1 MADLFLMLAAGLGL
15 LPPGGLLY
23 QMGAAVRDRRRYRPP
38 GRLVDVG
45 GMRLHLREMGEGH
58 PTVLLDSALGGSSMS
73 WYRVQPELARFT
85 RACTYDRA
93 GFGWSDPARRPR
105 TAEAMTEELHELL
118 RAAAMPP
125 PFVLAGHSYGSLV
138 CQIYAARYP
147 QEVGGLVLVDPPD
160 VDSWSR
166 PDERQRRRLERGA
179 RLARRAA
186 VASRFGLMRLFF
198 FLFGLGALPAAR
210 LASLG
215 STRPGEVGIF
225 RVLEKLPPDSRAV
238 LRWLWSE
245 SRSLAALAS
254 LIENV
259 PASAAEVAAI
269 ELPRDLPL
277 VVLTA
282 ADAPELQKSFHERL
296 AARSTRGRH
305 VVASQSSHWIPI
317 DEPELVVEAC
327 REVVTAVR
335 RF

>member
-1 MADLFLMLAAGLGL
+1 MLAAGLGL

-58 PTVLLDSALGGSSMS
+58 PAVLLDSALGGSSMS
-73 WYRVQPELARFT
+73 WYRIQPELARFP

-138 CQIYAARYP
+138 CQLYAARYP

-166 PDERQRRRLERGA
+166 PDERQRRRIERGA

-282 ADAPELQKSFHERL
+282 ADAPEQQKSFHERL

>member
-58 PTVLLDSALGGSSMS
+58 PAVLLDSALGGSSMS

-282 ADAPELQKSFHERL
+282 ADAPEQQKSFHERL

>member
-1 MADLFLMLAAGLGL
+1 
-15 LPPGGLLY
+15 
-23 QMGAAVRDRRRYRPP
+23 
-38 GRLVDVG
+38 
-45 GMRLHLREMGEGH
+45 
-58 PTVLLDSALGGSSMS
+58 
-73 WYRVQPELARFT
+73 
-85 RACTYDRA
+85 
-93 GFGWSDPARRPR
+93 
-105 TAEAMTEELHELL
+105 
-118 RAAAMPP
+118 
-125 PFVLAGHSYGSLV
+125 
-138 CQIYAARYP
+138 
-147 QEVGGLVLVDPPD
+147 
-160 VDSWSR
+160 
-166 PDERQRRRLERGA
+166 
-179 RLARRAA
+179 
-186 VASRFGLMRLFF
+186 MRLFF

-215 STRPGEVGIF
+215 STRPREVGIF

-282 ADAPELQKSFHERL
+282 ADAPEEQKSFHARL

-305 VVASQSSHWIPI
+305 VVASQSGHWIPV